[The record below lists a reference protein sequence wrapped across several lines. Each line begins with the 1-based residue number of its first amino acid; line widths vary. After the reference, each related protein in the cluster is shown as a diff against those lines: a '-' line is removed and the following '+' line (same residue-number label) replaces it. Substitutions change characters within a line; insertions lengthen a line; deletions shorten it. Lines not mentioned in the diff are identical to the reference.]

1 VNIWLAEIWRAWR
14 ASLRRPGF
22 LLLATGVLALG
33 IGASVAV
40 FALINATLLQ
50 RLPFP
55 RASRLV
61 VLGRTFNGEVGPISP
76 HEYQFLRGLDGVTAL
91 GLDRPGSVA
100 NIAGAGAPQ
109 QVPVTYI
116 DRGLLSALG
125 LQLVLGRNF
134 SAAEDR
140 PNGPTAVM
148 LSHGLWQRG
157 YGSDRGI
164 IGHSIQVEGTPTT
177 IVGVLPQAFDTVSD
191 AGGIVLPMALPP
203 ASHDYNHSGHM
214 AIARL
219 AESISMQSVGAQ
231 VDARERAMYRDMA
244 MGGNWKQPW
253 FGAATLNATLHRGER
268 SLLILFVASAMLVL
282 LIALVNLTNLML
294 LRTLSRNHDTAVR
307 SALGAPLLRLLLPA
321 VAEGLLVG
329 LSGAVLGMALA
340 LSGLTLLQRYI
351 PEQWLHGDQISIGAP
366 AWILAFA
373 VGLLGALLA
382 AVLSLWRSR
391 NATRVEE
398 LRERGRSGMGTRS
411 GRLGQVL
418 VVTQV
423 ALAVTLLCSAGVIV
437 HGLYSA
443 SQTRLGFA
451 SDNVLTFELAPVKA
465 RYPDVAS
472 VRTLSQRLVQRLRV
486 IPGITDA
493 AVTTNLPAGDG
504 LYDQFNN
511 GVRTPDGK
519 EFSVQFHGVGSGFF
533 GLFSIAL
540 HQGRV
545 FTGDDDTHGSEPVA
559 VVSQDLADAYYGGHA
574 VGKTLLVEV
583 SNGPDV
589 PVHIVGVVE
598 DTYQRGPLQPKQ
610 PMLYMPLAQM
620 PQKALDILLGMES
633 LRFALRGQGNP
644 ADWRAGV
651 QQAIAEV
658 APGQPIANLKSM
670 HAIVRQTTADARLSM
685 LLIGLFASLSL
696 LLAVAGM
703 YAVMAVA
710 VAAREREFG
719 VRTALGASPSRLTRM
734 VLRGGMI
741 QIVIGLV
748 IGIGMALGASRVL
761 ANMSMA
767 VSMSLVGRIGTFD
780 PLALTGVCVV
790 LALAGLLACLIPALR
805 AGHIHPMRA
814 LRGE

>member
-1 VNIWLAEIWRAWR
+1 MNIWLAEILRAWR

-22 LLLATGVLALG
+22 LLLATSVLALG

-55 RASRLV
+55 QASRVV
-61 VLGRTFNGEVGPISP
+61 VLGRIYNGEVGPISP
-76 HEYQFLRGLDGVTAL
+76 HEYQFLKGLKGVTAL
-91 GLDRPGSVA
+91 GLVRPGSVA
-100 NIAGAGAPQ
+100 NIAGTGAPQ

-116 DRGLLSALG
+116 DRGLLAALG
-125 LQLVLGRNF
+125 LQPVLGRNF

-140 PNGPTAVM
+140 PDGPTAVM
-148 LSHGLWQRG
+148 LSYGLWQRG
-157 YGSDRGI
+157 YAGDHSI
-164 IGHSIQVEGTPTT
+164 IGRSMQVEGRPTT
-177 IVGVLPQAFDTVSD
+177 IVGVLPQGFDTVSN

-219 AESISMQSVGAQ
+219 GASVSIRSVGAQ

-253 FGAATLNATLHRGER
+253 FGAATLDATLHRGER
-268 SLLILFVASAMLVL
+268 PMLMLFIASALLVL
-282 LIALVNLTNLML
+282 LIALVNLINLML

-321 VAEGLLVG
+321 LAEGLLVG
-329 LSGAVLGMALA
+329 LSGALLGMALA
-340 LSGLTLLQRYI
+340 MSGLAVLQQFI
-351 PEQWLHGDQISIGAP
+351 PVEWLHGDQLGIGAP
-366 AWILAFA
+366 AWILAFSLS
-373 VGLLGALLA
+373 LLCALLA
-382 AVLSLWRSR
+382 AMLGLWRSR
-391 NATRVEE
+391 GATGVDQ
-398 LRERGRSGMGTRS
+398 LREGGRSGMGTRS
-411 GRLGQVL
+411 GRLGRVL
-418 VVTQV
+418 VVTQL
-423 ALAVTLLCSAGVIV
+423 ALAVTLLCSAGVIA

-443 SQTRLGFA
+443 SQTKLGFV

-465 RYPDVAS
+465 HYPDIAS
-472 VRTLSQRLVQRLRV
+472 VQALSQRLVQRLRA
-486 IPGITDA
+486 IPGVTDA
-493 AVTTNLPAGDG
+493 AVTTNLPAGHG

-511 GVRTPDGK
+511 GAQTPSGK
-519 EFSVQFHGVGSGFF
+519 EFSAQLHGVGRGYFE
-533 GLFSIAL
+533 LFSIAL
-540 HQGRV
+540 RQGRV
-545 FTGDDDTHGSEPVA
+545 FSRDDTHGSEPVV
-559 VVSQDLADAYYGGHA
+559 VVSQGLADAYYGGRA
-574 VGKTLLVEV
+574 VGKIIMVGV
-583 SNGPDV
+583 SNSNPL
-589 PVHIVGVVE
+589 PVHIVGVVA
-598 DTYQRGPLQPKQ
+598 DTWQLGPMQPKQ
-610 PMLYMPLAQM
+610 SMMYMPLAQM
-620 PQKALDILLGMES
+620 PQKTMAIFLSLEP
-633 LRFALRGQGNP
+633 LRFALRGHGNP
-644 ADWRAGV
+644 ADWRVGV

-658 APGQPIANLKSM
+658 APGQPIAHLQSM
-670 HAIVRQTTADARLSM
+670 HAIVQQTTADARLSM

-719 VRTALGASPSRLTRM
+719 VRTALGASPSRLTRL

-741 QIVIGLV
+741 QIAIGLV
-748 IGIGMALGASRVL
+748 IGMCMVLGVSRLL
-761 ANMSMA
+761 ANMSLA

-780 PLALTGVCVV
+780 PLALAGVCVV

-805 AGHIHPMRA
+805 AGRVHPMHA